1 MRLYE
6 RRAELHLSELPRE
19 EGMMNADKYSSLA
32 ALKEHVGE
40 SGYRIRAV
48 NRFAPI
54 TIIAPHGGFIE
65 PGTSAIA
72 RRVAGKNWNLF
83 DFQGLQRQNGL
94 DLHVTATNFRDPALS
109 KLLRA
114 SAAAV
119 SIHGM
124 FAQGTKDI
132 WLGGLNVELKA
143 LVERELV
150 DAGFTV
156 NANSPK
162 YRGENPRNVVN
173 TPPLHGV
180 QLELS
185 DELMAELFGSASRFL
200 LSGRAPRSTSKFAAF
215 VAALRRAIAEYV
227 RDLRNSPEQVA

>member
-1 MRLYE
+1 MRLYQ
-6 RRAELHLSELPRE
+6 RQAELFLSELPRE

-40 SGYRIRAV
+40 DGYRIRAV

-72 RRVAGKNWNLF
+72 HRVAGKNWNLF
-83 DFQGLQRQNGL
+83 DFQGLQRENGL

-109 KLLRA
+109 KMLRA

-124 FAQGTKDI
+124 FEQGTKDV
-132 WLGGLNVELKA
+132 WLGGLNKDLKS
-143 LVERELV
+143 LLQRELV
-150 DAGFTV
+150 RAGFSV
-156 NANSPK
+156 NADAPR
-162 YRGENPRNVVN
+162 YRGESPRNVVN
-173 TPPLHGV
+173 IPPLKGA

-185 DELMAELFGSASRFL
+185 NELLADLFGTPNRFL
-200 LSGRAPRSTSKFAAF
+200 ATGRAPRVTPRFTAF
-215 VAALRRAIAEYV
+215 VSAIRRAIAEYV
-227 RDLRNSPEQVA
+227 RGVRARPDRAA